1 MIDLPTLP
9 THLVSYLDFIREEIA
24 AAEPRF
30 AGCLRSSADS
40 WLKAICRE
48 VEPAAGVDSAVAV
61 ALGAVERF
69 ASALERDR
77 PSAAE
82 IELAQRVARVTL
94 NRLHEQLA
102 AVRPSKHAF
111 YRGW

>member
-9 THLVSYLDFIREEIA
+9 IYLVCYLDFIREEIA

-40 WLKAICRE
+40 WLKAICRV
-48 VEPAAGVDSAVAV
+48 VEPAAEVDTAVAV
-61 ALGAVERF
+61 ALEDVERF
-69 ASALERDR
+69 ASALERDQ

-82 IELAQRVARVTL
+82 IELAQRVARVAL
-94 NRLHEQLA
+94 DQLHEQLA